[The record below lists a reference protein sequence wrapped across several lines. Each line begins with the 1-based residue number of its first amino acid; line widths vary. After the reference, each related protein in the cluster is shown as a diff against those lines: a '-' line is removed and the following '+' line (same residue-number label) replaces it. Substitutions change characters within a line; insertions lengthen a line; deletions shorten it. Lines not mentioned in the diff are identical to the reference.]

1 MKKLALV
8 LLPVPL
14 SMLVPVAHAQSSV
27 TLYGVID
34 EAFQFVHNADSEGN
48 NLYRMQGGNLQGSR
62 WGLKGAE
69 DLGGGLKA
77 IFQLENGFDVNSG
90 NLNQGGRLFGRQA
103 FVGLS
108 DQMYGTLTLGRQYDP
123 VVDMVQPLTADN
135 YWGSTF
141 TTPGDVDNNDN
152 SSRTNNAV
160 KYLSPQWAGFQVEGM
175 YGFGNVAGAT
185 GSQQTWSA
193 AASYVIGSFSVAAG
207 YVRMNNANSTLP
219 RTDWTSSSDGTFDG
233 GYQNLAYETARWI
246 GIGSVAMQYVA
257 GPFTFGGRYSNA
269 QYKAD
274 SQSLFPSN
282 QRFNVAAGFVNYQV
296 TPAALL
302 GLGYAWTHGAGD
314 TSATYN
320 QISLG
325 GDYNLSKRTD
335 VYLVG
340 AWQHANGTQ
349 RVPTTDGGS
358 VLNTAVASV
367 ADYGLNANSS
377 SQLMFSLGIRHKF

>member
-1 MKKLALV
+1 MLA
-8 LLPVPL
+8 PL
-14 SMLVPVAHAQSSV
+14 AQAQSSV

-34 EAFQFVHNADSEGN
+34 EAFQFVHNADANGN
-48 NLYRMQGGNLQGSR
+48 NLYRLQGGNLQGSR

-77 IFQLENGFDVNSG
+77 IFQLESGFDVNNGTSE
-90 NLNQGGRLFGRQA
+90 QGGRLFGRQA
-103 FVGLS
+103 FVGLTH
-108 DQMYGTLTLGRQYDP
+108 QTYGTLTLGRQYDP

-141 TTPGDVDNNDN
+141 ATPGDVDNNDN
-152 SSRTNNAV
+152 SSRTNNAI

-175 YGFGNVAGAT
+175 YAFGGVAGAT

-193 AASYVIGSFSVAAG
+193 AASYVTGPFSIAAG
-207 YVRMNNANSTLP
+207 YVRMHNANSVLP
-219 RTDWTSSSDGTFDG
+219 RTTWTSSSDGTFDG
-233 GYQNLAYETARWI
+233 GLQNLAYETAKWI
-246 GIGSVAMQYVA
+246 GIGSVAAQYVL
-257 GPFTFGGRYSNA
+257 GPWTFGGRYSNA

-274 SQSLFPSN
+274 AQSLFPSN
-282 QRFNVAAGFVNYQV
+282 QRYNVAGGFVNYQL

-302 GLGYAWTHGAGD
+302 GIGYTWTHSAGD

-349 RVPTTDGGS
+349 RVPTETGS